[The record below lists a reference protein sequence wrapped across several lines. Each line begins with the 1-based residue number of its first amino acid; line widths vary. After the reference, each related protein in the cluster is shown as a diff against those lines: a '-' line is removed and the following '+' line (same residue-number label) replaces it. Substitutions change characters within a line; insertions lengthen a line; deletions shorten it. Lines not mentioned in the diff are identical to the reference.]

1 MGCVLGRVSETVY
14 GRSSIEFLADLVFH
28 LEGVVDIGGSGRIDS
43 VMGGIR
49 GGLELVPDAPVSKV
63 IVKMQGGKKGLIVNS
78 RNLCGFTS
86 RATVKLTGQNGKTFD
101 SKPVVQ
107 ANCGKKGKRKRS
119 QRGHR

>member
-1 MGCVLGRVSETVY
+1 MNLTKRRAASAPASNARDHE
-14 GRSSIEFLADLVFH
+14 
-28 LEGVVDIGGSGRIDS
+28 DI
-43 VMGGIR
+43 
-49 GGLELVPDAPVSKV
+49 PDVPVSRF
-63 IVKMQGGKKGLIVNS
+63 ILEMQGGKKGLIVNS
-78 RNLCGFTS
+78 PNLCGFTS